1 MKFEKLLLWK
11 IGRILHTYTHFYYQ
25 IGYILWLA
33 PLHKNNIL
41 INESYIHHRITYSS
55 SISGLVFCKKSD
67 LIMVQKWKKQHDK
80 GKILKI
86 FLAWML
92 RNSPESSIF
101 FLHDRFHLDWRI
113 STHPLALMINLNQF
127 FLIKFNYLYYL
138 DGLVFNYL
146 TYQFTY
152 ILAFGGPVP
161 KFMSILGFRIT
172 KIIPILILGS
182 RILVLGLAF
191 HQNLLFLILHRYFRS
206 FI

>member
-1 MKFEKLLLWK
+1 M
-11 IGRILHTYTHFYYQ
+11 
-25 IGYILWLA
+25 
-33 PLHKNNIL
+33 

-113 STHPLALMINLNQF
+113 LTPPLALMINLNPF
-127 FLIKFNYLYYL
+127 FLIKLNYPYYL

-161 KFMSILGFRIT
+161 KFILIPILGFMIT
-172 KIIPILILGS
+172 KIIPIPNLRS
-182 RILVLGLAF
+182 RSPVLGLAF
-191 HQNLLFLILHRYFRS
+191 HPNLSKIILNSYLWS
-206 FI
+206 FMYSFKKVTQ